1 MQQRRPV
8 RRALLSV
15 SDKAGI
21 VEFAQALSA
30 RGVELLSTGGTARL
44 LAEKGLPVTEVSD
57 YTGFPEMMDGRVK
70 TLHPKVHGGI
80 LGRRGQDDAIM
91 EEHQIQPID
100 MVVVNLYPFAQ
111 TVAREGCSLEDAVE
125 NIDIGGPTMV
135 RSAAKNHKDVAIV
148 VKSSDYSNIIA
159 EMDAGQNSLSF
170 DTRFDLAI
178 KAFEHTAA
186 YDSMIANYFGQKVKP
201 YFGDTTQP
209 SGQIGRAHV

>member
-21 VEFAQALSA
+21 VEFARHFPHAVWSCCLQGHSPSVS
-30 RGVELLSTGGTARL
+30 R
-44 LAEKGLPVTEVSD
+44 KGLPVTEVSD

-80 LGRRGQDDAIM
+80 LGRRGPDDAIM
-91 EEHQIQPID
+91 EEHQILPID

-148 VKSSDYSNIIA
+148 VKSSDYDAIIK
-159 EMDAGQNSLSF
+159 EMDANEGSLMLA
-170 DTRFDLAI
+170 TRFDLAI

-186 YDSMIANYFGQKVKP
+186 YDSMIANTSAAWFRPITVKAKKP
-201 YFGDTTQP
+201 P
-209 SGQIGRAHV
+209 VASRVR